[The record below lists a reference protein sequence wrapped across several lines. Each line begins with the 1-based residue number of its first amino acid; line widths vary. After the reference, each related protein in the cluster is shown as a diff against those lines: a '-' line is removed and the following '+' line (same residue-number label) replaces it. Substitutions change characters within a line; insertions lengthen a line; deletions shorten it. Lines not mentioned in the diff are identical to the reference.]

1 MTKTFSRVALIA
13 ASAFVAACGSDGS
26 TSPASSTPIETRLS
40 ATATAPTA
48 AIADPMVSM
57 KVTVTSSLPETVSGG
72 VCAETVEARQTNG
85 TTWTNVTSTSFACSA
100 MAIVLAPGSSID
112 LTAVADQAK
121 IRAVAGTASSV
132 VLRARSSLAGASTN
146 YTLQSTEVTWQLP

>member
-1 MTKTFSRVALIA
+1 MKTFSRVALIA

-40 ATATAPTA
+40 SVAAAPTA
-48 AIADPMVSM
+48 AISDPMVTM

-72 VCAETVEARQTNG
+72 VCAGAVEARLPNSN
-85 TTWTNVTSTSFACSA
+85 TWTDVTSNSFACSA
-100 MAIVLAPGSSID
+100 MAIVLAPGASID

-121 IRAVAGTASSV
+121 IRAVAGTAPSV
-132 VLRARSSLAGASTN
+132 VLRARSSLAGATTN